1 MAWEPTQA
9 EKSVKPDGTSY
20 RITHDDGRYG
30 TIRFRNDRAIVISV
44 GPRLYTLDGWW
55 NNEPGNTSLT
65 LIRSQSTSHHM
76 HEPLARGRIE
86 APAAGR
92 VAKEVGQW
100 QASAR
105 HGRNARAKP
114 GATTTTAPPTSWST
128 AKPGATT

>member
-55 NNEPGNTSLT
+55 NNEPGHTSLT
-65 LIRSQSTSHHM
+65 LIPR
-76 HEPLARGRIE
+76 
-86 APAAGR
+86 PAHGT
-92 VAKEVGQW
+92 GGM
-100 QASAR
+100 
-105 HGRNARAKP
+105 HGRSLERRRRHHLTGVP
-114 GATTTTAPPTSWST
+114 GWRSE
-128 AKPGATT
+128 